1 MDTRVWH
8 QVGLELVQVDIEST
22 IEAQAGGDGADDL
35 SNQTVEML
43 IVGARDI
50 QVAAADIVHSLV
62 VDKER
67 AVGVFNGAMSGQNS
81 IVWLHDRGGD
91 ARRGIHGKFELAL
104 FAVVGRE
111 ALQKQGSESR
121 TCTTSKRVENEE
133 TLKRGA
139 VV

>member
-22 IEAQAGGDGADDL
+22 VEAQAGGDGADDL

-50 QVAAADIVHSLV
+50 QVAAADIIHSLV

-81 IVWLHDRGGD
+81 IVWLNNRGGNT
-91 ARRGIHGKFELAL
+91 RRRIHGELELAL
-104 FAVVGRE
+104 LAVVGRE
-111 ALQKQGSESR
+111 ALQKQGTESR

>member
-22 IEAQAGGDGADDL
+22 VEAQAGGDGADDL

-50 QVAAADIVHSLV
+50 QVAAADIIHSLV

-81 IVWLHDRGGD
+81 IVWLDNRGGNT
-91 ARRGIHGKFELAL
+91 RRRIHGELELAL
-104 FAVVGRE
+104 LAVVGRE
-111 ALQKQGSESR
+111 ALQKQGTESR

>member
-22 IEAQAGGDGADDL
+22 VEAQAGGDGADNL

-81 IVWLHDRGGD
+81 IVWLDNRGGNT
-91 ARRGIHGKFELAL
+91 RRRIHGELELAL
-104 FAVVGRE
+104 LAVVGRE
-111 ALQKQGSESR
+111 ALQKQGTESR

>member
-22 IEAQAGGDGADDL
+22 VEAQAGGDGADDL

-50 QVAAADIVHSLV
+50 QVAAADIIHSLV

-81 IVWLHDRGGD
+81 IVWLDNRGGNT
-91 ARRGIHGKFELAL
+91 RRRIHGELELAL
-104 FAVVGRE
+104 LAVVGRE
-111 ALQKQGSESR
+111 ALQKQGTESR
-121 TCTTSKRVENEE
+121 TCTTSKGVENEE